1 MDNPLISP
9 NLGLIVWQTAILLIL
24 IWLLAKYAWKPILK
38 AVNNREAAIADALKS
53 AESAKDE
60 MAKLKSDNESLLRQA
75 KDERDAILKEAKE
88 MKDKIVSDAKK
99 KATDEADRLIAAAR
113 ESIRSEKNAA
123 VAELKSQVAA
133 LSIEIAEKIV
143 KNELSSNDKQ
153 KALASQLVDDMNLN

>member
-38 AVNNREAAIADALKS
+38 AVNNRESAIADALKS
-53 AESAKDE
+53 AESAKEE

>member
-53 AESAKDE
+53 AESAKEE

-88 MKDKIVSDAKK
+88 MKDKIVSDAKN
-99 KATDEADRLIAAAR
+99 KATEEADRMIAAAR
-113 ESIRSEKNAA
+113 ESIRSEKNSA

-143 KNELSSNDKQ
+143 KNELSSDDKQ

>member
-53 AESAKDE
+53 AESAKEE

-88 MKDKIVSDAKK
+88 MKDKIVSDAKN
-99 KATDEADRLIAAAR
+99 KATEEADRMIAAAR

-143 KNELSSNDKQ
+143 KNELSSDDKQ

>member
-53 AESAKDE
+53 AESAKEE

-143 KNELSSNDKQ
+143 KNELSSDDKQ